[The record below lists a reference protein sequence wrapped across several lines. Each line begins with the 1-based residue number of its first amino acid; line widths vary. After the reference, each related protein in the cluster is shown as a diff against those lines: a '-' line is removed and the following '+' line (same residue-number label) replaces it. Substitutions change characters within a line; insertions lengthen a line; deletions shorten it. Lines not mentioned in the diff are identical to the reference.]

1 MKISKCSHVQY
12 CISHVQYLTR
22 KKLTSV
28 FSYCVRRNSPPQHTP
43 SDMLKCTERQLV
55 RTYPK
60 GSRFDSSN
68 YDPVMMWNCGI
79 QLVALNF
86 QKPDLCMHLNQG
98 GHASTVSLCDV
109 HTVYNTKGVYREE
122 GMQLALFSES
132 SDFVLSYF

>member
-1 MKISKCSHVQY
+1 
-12 CISHVQYLTR
+12 
-22 KKLTSV
+22 
-28 FSYCVRRNSPPQHTP
+28 
-43 SDMLKCTERQLV
+43 MLKCTERQLV

-98 GHASTVSLCDV
+98 RHASVSLCDV
-109 HTVYNTKGVYREE
+109 HTVYNTYYMYVK
-122 GMQLALFSES
+122 ES
-132 SDFVLSYF
+132 S